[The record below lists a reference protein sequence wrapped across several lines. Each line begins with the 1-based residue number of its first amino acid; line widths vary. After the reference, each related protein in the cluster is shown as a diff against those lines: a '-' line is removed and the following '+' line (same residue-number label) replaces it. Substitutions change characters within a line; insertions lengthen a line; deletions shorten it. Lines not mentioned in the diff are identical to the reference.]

1 MERYKDASELNDL
14 ALKILQKFNH
24 AFLDSAKRVKTGNI
38 ADSIEFKSFR
48 VVKLFLLKMMKN
60 VLSRR

>member
-38 ADSIEFKSFR
+38 TDSIEFKSFR